1 MNERMRQL
9 EKQADQYERKLG
21 KGIGIS
27 RDERFAELIIKE
39 CLEVI
44 EKQFGGG
51 NGDGVEWD
59 RAVEFTYN
67 DVKQHFGVEE

>member
-1 MNERMRQL
+1 MNERIKEL

-27 RDERFAELIIKE
+27 RDEKFAELIIKE

-51 NGDGVEWD
+51 NSNSIEKKTIY
-59 RAVEFTYN
+59 RCKRPN
-67 DVKQHFGVEE
+67 K